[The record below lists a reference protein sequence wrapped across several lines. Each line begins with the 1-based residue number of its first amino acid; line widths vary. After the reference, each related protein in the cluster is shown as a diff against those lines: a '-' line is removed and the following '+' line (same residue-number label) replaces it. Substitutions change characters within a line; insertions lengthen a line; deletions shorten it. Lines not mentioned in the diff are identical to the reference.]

1 MNTYRLLFF
10 LMPYFLGVS
19 TSFPLCYFQEASLE
33 DIARIAA
40 FCTDQKIDPQ
50 GLLMHLSNQG
60 GRWGAVA
67 IEEQTEEIKGL
78 ALMAPVR
85 SDGQAAI
92 DYLYTEPGIKGLTES
107 LLRYVLA
114 KFQARDIKNSS
125 LPAQVLFRSGIRTIN
140 TGVQDMLKAFFP
152 SSINYIFYP
161 AQRFINPDAE
171 AIGVMQRYLRLQNT
185 RKGIFQPDEI
195 HTNNKRELIA
205 ACLGDVV
212 VGVGAVIYPAPD
224 LFKDKEANVD
234 QETKLFLTTHNTD
247 AYLEHIA
254 LEEGFQD
261 VGLYEA
267 LLQEVSTVLRS
278 QHVAGFFTIANIQ
291 EKQLLQKEGFQQKS
305 PVPHATNKETT
316 YTLMH
321 KTF

>member
-10 LMPYFLGVS
+10 LLPYFLGVS
-19 TSFPLCYFQEASLE
+19 TAFPLCYFQEASLA

-114 KFQARDIKNSS
+114 KFHAKDIKNSS

-140 TGVQDMLKAFFP
+140 TGVEDMLKAFFP
-152 SSINYIFYP
+152 SSAIRYIFYP
-161 AQRFINPDAE
+161 AERFINPDTE
-171 AIGVMQRYLRLQNT
+171 AAAVMQRYLRLQNT
-185 RKGIFQPDEI
+185 RKGILHAHEI
-195 HTNNKRELIA
+195 HTNDKRGLIA

-212 VGVGAVIYPAPD
+212 VGVGAAIYPAIN
-224 LFKDKEANVD
+224 LFKDEATFNE
-234 QETKLFLTTHNTD
+234 ETRLFLTTHSTD

-254 LEEGFQD
+254 IEEGFQD

-267 LLQEVSTVLRS
+267 LLHEVCNVLQA
-278 QHVAGFFTIANIQ
+278 QHVPGLFTIATLQ
-291 EKQLLQKEGFQQKS
+291 EELLLMQQGFQQES
-305 PVPHATNKETT
+305 SVRHATSKETA
-316 YTLMH
+316 YTLMY